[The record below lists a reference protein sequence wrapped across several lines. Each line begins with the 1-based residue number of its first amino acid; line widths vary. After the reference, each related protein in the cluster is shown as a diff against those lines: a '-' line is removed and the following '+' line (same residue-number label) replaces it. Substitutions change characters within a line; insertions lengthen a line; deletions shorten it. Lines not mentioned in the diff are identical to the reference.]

1 MSVSLVGDGVYLVAL
16 AWQAYTLSPKPQAL
30 AMLGVCATVPQLL
43 ALLGGGVLSDR
54 VERRRILLGADAVRF
69 VAIAV
74 VAVLVLLGEARMWHL
89 VVVSIVYG
97 LGAGIAAPAFDAIV
111 PDLVPTGDLEQAN
124 SLEQFLRPTMYR
136 LAGPA
141 LGGLLI
147 AALGVGWALAV
158 NALSFLVSAGCLA
171 LMRRTQRAPTHP
183 PSESRS
189 LLADALAGARY
200 VASRVWLWGTLASAA
215 VAYLMF
221 IGPTEVLLPYV
232 VRQMLGGTVADF
244 GLILAAGGV
253 GGIAAA
259 VILGAVGLPRRQLTF
274 MYICWSIA
282 TLAVAGYGLA
292 NAGWQLMVMCLLFN
306 GLEAAGM
313 VAWATTKQRLTPGEL
328 LGRVSSLEWFIS
340 IAGMPVSYALTAPVA
355 ALIGVRATLIGAGV
369 VGAVCTLAALFLPGM
384 RQVDGALT
392 SRPAAVVELEPA

>member
-292 NAGWQLMVMCLLFN
+292 NAGWQLRVMCLLFN